1 MSSLAVLLW
10 SLSLATPTASGCT
23 PLAGLPIT
31 PNVLWPQ
38 VQQTL
43 DQSFG
48 CGSNCHLGAAPA
60 GGLDLSGGPI
70 AIYFLVSQPS
80 NQNPAVPLVDPG
92 NPQRSLLWQKLA
104 CSQPDVG
111 GPMPPGGNVPISL
124 KGLVW
129 DWIAQG
135 AYGEPAEDPIQ
146 RDFIR
151 REGFEGLRL

>member
-1 MSSLAVLLW
+1 MSSLAALLW
-10 SLSLATPTASGCT
+10 SLSLATPAASGCT

-31 PNVLWPQ
+31 PIVQWPQ
-38 VQQTL
+38 VQQSL
-43 DQSFG
+43 EQSFG
-48 CGSNCHLGAAPA
+48 CGSNCHQGGAPA
-60 GGLDLSGGPI
+60 GGLDLSGGLI

-80 NQNPAVPLVDPG
+80 NQNPAVRLVEPGDPR
-92 NPQRSLLWQKLA
+92 RSLLWQKLS

-111 GPMPPGGNVPISL
+111 APMPPGGNVPVSL

-135 AYGEPAEDPIQ
+135 AYGEPPEDPIQ

-151 REGFEGLRL
+151 REGFEGLRF